1 MSENKVFNFGQVN
14 DEDSSL
20 QTKQGGKFGLNT
32 NCKFS
37 LIDFTDKA
45 GKDNTEGN
53 AVDINI
59 LVGDREF
66 RRRVY
71 DPTGKALYGKDNEQI
86 APGGEGYYDLLE
98 KELTQTTAMVLHA
111 VKATGVTQDAINR
124 AVTATNPSTW
134 EAYVQVLISLLPS
147 NYKQVDIDVFLNY
160 QWNISEGQKTTFLEL
175 PKNMKQGSWLA
186 ISVPKAEWKEIKDD
200 NGLMYVDKSGNKHKI
215 SKSASFM
222 EGNFAKQ
229 QKIEERTHPGMQDT
243 DTGGKS
249 VW

>member
-1 MSENKVFNFGQVN
+1 MSENKVFNFSQVN
-14 DEDSSL
+14 DESASL

-53 AVDINI
+53 AVDIKI
-59 LVGDREF
+59 LVGDKELG
-66 RRRVY
+66 RRVF
-71 DPTGKALYGKDNEQI
+71 DPTGKALYNKDNEQI
-86 APGGEGYYDLLE
+86 APDGEGYSELLE

-111 VKATGVTQDAINR
+111 VKATGVTQDTINR
-124 AVTATNPSTW
+124 AVATTNPSTW
-134 EAYVQVLISLLPS
+134 AAYVQVLISLLPS
-147 NYKQVDIDVFLNY
+147 TYKQVDIDVFLNY
-160 QWNISEGQKTTFLEL
+160 QWNIPEGQKTTFLEL

-186 ISVPKAEWKEIKDD
+186 TSVPGAEWKEVKDD
-200 NGLMYVDKSGNKHKI
+200 NGLIYVDKSGNKHKI
-215 SKSASFM
+215 SRSASFM
-222 EGNFAKQ
+222 KGNFAKQ
-229 QKIEERTHPGMQDT
+229 QKIEEKTYPGLQET

>member
-20 QTKQGGKFGLNT
+20 QTKKGGKFGLNT

-45 GKDNTEGN
+45 GKDETEGN

-66 RRRVY
+66 KRRVY
-71 DPTGKALYGKDNEQI
+71 DPTGKSLYGKDNEQV
-86 APGGEGYYDLLE
+86 APDGEGYYDLLE

-111 VKATGVTQDAINR
+111 VKATGVTQDAVNR
-124 AVTATNPSTW
+124 AVAATNPPTW
-134 EAYVQVLISLLPS
+134 AAYVQVLISLLPS
-147 NYKQVDIDVFLNY
+147 TYKQVDIDVFLNY
-160 QWNISEGQKTTFLEL
+160 QWNISEGQKVTFLEL
-175 PKNMKQGSWLA
+175 PKNMKQGSWVTTS
-186 ISVPKAEWKEIKDD
+186 IPGAEWKEIKDD

-229 QKIEERTHPGMQDT
+229 QKIEEKTYPGIQDIST
-243 DTGGKS
+243 IGKS